1 MTELFHEWLERRKSR
16 TTVENYL
23 YWLRRFLQ
31 EETSVNNAEEFRE
44 ALNRFYERHP
54 CYPVMGFIKNICK
67 WRDVKAPELDKSL
80 IPKNKKIPETYSRS
94 EVNELIEGMHPHY
107 QDALRIM
114 IETGLRVHEVLGLR
128 QRDVRYSEGRIRVSG
143 KGGKE
148 RIVYPSDEL
157 LRRLK
162 ARQAEHT
169 SPSGWLFPSPMNEDE
184 PIVPETLRYHL
195 RRIMKGAKPHTFRHT
210 FATRMLMQGV
220 NLRTIQKS
228 LGHSNVSTT
237 AIYTHVFDE
246 DVQEAMK
253 KVQE

>member
-1 MTELFHEWLERRKSR
+1 MSEQFQEWLERRKSR
-16 TTVENYL
+16 NTVEAYL
-23 YWLRRFLQ
+23 YWLRRFVH
-31 EETSVNNAEEFRE
+31 EEREVRNSEEFRE
-44 ALNRFYERHP
+44 ALIRFYERHP

-80 IPKNKKIPETYSRS
+80 IPKSRKIPETYSRA
-94 EVNELIEGMHPHY
+94 EVQELIEEMHPDY
-107 QDALRIM
+107 ADALRVM
-114 IETGLRVHEVLGLR
+114 IETGLRVHEVLKLR
-128 QRDVRYSEGRIRVSG
+128 QRDLREGRIRVMG

-148 RIVYPSDEL
+148 RMVYPSDEL
-157 LRRLK
+157 MKDLKHRR
-162 ARQAEHT
+162 HT
-169 SPSGWLFPSPMNEDE
+169 HPSPSGWLFPSPMKQDE
-184 PIVPETLRYHL
+184 PIVAETLRYHL

-228 LGHSNVSTT
+228 LGHASVSTT

-246 DVQEAMK
+246 DVQDAMR